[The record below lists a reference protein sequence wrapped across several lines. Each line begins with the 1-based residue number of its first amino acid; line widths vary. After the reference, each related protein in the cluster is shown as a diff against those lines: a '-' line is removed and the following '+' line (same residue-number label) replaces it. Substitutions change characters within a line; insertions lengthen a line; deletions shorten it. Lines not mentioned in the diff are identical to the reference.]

1 MNETSSAPAGAAI
14 AARRKTLAGG
24 VPSGTSTRRVEP
36 VERAAHGLL
45 PGAVEHVAL
54 RVAHRRLPA
63 LVDTRVVRQL
73 RSARPVPDR
82 EPRGIS
88 GAERRGLDDPWA
100 R

>member
-1 MNETSSAPAGAAI
+1 MNEPSSAPAGAAI

-24 VPSGTSTRRVEP
+24 VPFGTSTRRVEP

-45 PGAVEHVAL
+45 PGAVELLAL

-63 LVDTRVVRQL
+63 LVDTRVMRKL
-73 RSARPVPDR
+73 RGARPVPHR
-82 EPRGIS
+82 EPRGVS
-88 GAERRGLDDPWA
+88 GAERRGFDDPRA